1 MLESQFQSKLI
12 KELKKLFPGCIVM
25 KSDSGYL
32 QGIPDL
38 LILFNDKW
46 AALECKQHAGA
57 KKQPNQEYYVGKMDE
72 MSFSRFI
79 CPENKEEVLHDLQQ
93 SFSKFLA
100 TQRGTVLHD
109 FACQCITLGQKLP
122 KSQKTLNMYVNDAIS
137 FRMVPE
143 QILFYSENCFGTADT
158 IVFRNGTLRI
168 HDLKTGVVPA
178 HMEQLEIYAALF
190 CLEYKV
196 KPSEIEMELRLYQNN
211 EILYHT
217 PTAEDIVPIMDKIIT
232 FDKVIRKIKEQEG

>member
-1 MLESQFQSKLI
+1 MIFNNHSNLE
-12 KELKKLFPGCIVM
+12 G
-25 KSDSGYL
+25 
-32 QGIPDL
+32 
-38 LILFNDKW
+38 
-46 AALECKQHAGA
+46 QHAFLGA
-57 KKQPNQEYYVGKMDE
+57 SKYHWINYDE
-72 MSFSRFI
+72 T
-79 CPENKEEVLHDLQQ
+79 KVADAY
-93 SFSKFLA
+93 SKFLA

-143 QILFYSENCFGTADT
+143 Q
-158 IVFRNGTLRI
+158 
-168 HDLKTGVVPA
+168 KTGVVPA

-232 FDKVIRKIKEQEG
+232 FDKVIRKIREQEG